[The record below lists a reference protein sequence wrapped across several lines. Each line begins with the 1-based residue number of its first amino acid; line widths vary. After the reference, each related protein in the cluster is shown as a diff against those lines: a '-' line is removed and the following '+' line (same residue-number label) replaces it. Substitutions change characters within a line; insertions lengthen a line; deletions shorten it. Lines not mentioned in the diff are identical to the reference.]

1 MKNVAINGFGRIGRA
16 FLRAALQDEE
26 FNSIINIAAINDLG
40 DLNTLAHLF
49 KYDSIYGRFEGTV
62 VADVQDNS
70 LVINNKKIKVF
81 CEKDPQ
87 LLPWASLQI
96 DVVLESSGKFKDRDG
111 ANKHLLAGAKKV
123 IISAPA
129 KNPDVTMILGI
140 NEKMYEPNNH
150 NIISMASC
158 TTNALA
164 PVAKILNDKYEITK
178 GFMTTVHAFTNDQN
192 LLDLHHKDLR
202 RARSA
207 VESIIPTTTGAAK
220 SIGEVIPEL
229 KGKLDGMALRVPVS
243 DGSVIDLVVT
253 LNKDVTNKEIND
265 TLKQASEKDFKNILA
280 YTEDPIVSSDIIGDP
295 HSSIVDGLS
304 TMVLG
309 TKGNTVKVLSWYDN
323 EWGFACRMVELVKYV
338 IKTLNYKVE

>member
-1 MKNVAINGFGRIGRA
+1 MKNIAINGFGRIGRT
-16 FLRAALQDEE
+16 FLRAALEDNK
-26 FNSIINIAAINDLG
+26 FMSIINVTAINDLG
-40 DLNTLAHLF
+40 DINTLAHLF
-49 KYDSIYGRFEGTV
+49 KYDSVYGKFDGTV
-62 VADVQDNS
+62 IVDTDTDNNY
-70 LVINNKKIKVF
+70 LIINNHKIKIF
-81 CEKDPQ
+81 SEKDPQ
-87 LLPWASLQI
+87 LLPWDLLQI
-96 DVVLESSGKFKDRDG
+96 DVVLESTGKFKDREG
-111 ANKHLLAGAKKV
+111 ASKHLKAGAKKV
-123 IISAPA
+123 VISAPA
-129 KNPDVTMILGI
+129 KNPDATMILGI
-140 NEKMYEPNNH
+140 NEKVYDTNNH

-164 PVAKILNDKYEITK
+164 PVAKVINDKYGIVK

-243 DGSVIDLVVT
+243 DGSIIDLVVT
-253 LNKDVTNKEIND
+253 LEKEVTKDEINS
-265 TLKQASEKDFKNILA
+265 TLKQAAEGEFKDILS

-295 HSSIVDGLS
+295 HSSIIDSLS

-309 TKGNTVKVLSWYDN
+309 KKSNTIKVLSWYDN
-323 EWGFACRMVELVKYV
+323 EWGFACRMVELIKFIVK
-338 IKTLNYKVE
+338 KM

>member
-1 MKNVAINGFGRIGRA
+1 MKNIAINGFGRIGRT
-16 FLRAALQDEE
+16 FLRAALKD
-26 FNSIINIAAINDLG
+26 NSFISMINVTAINDLG
-40 DLNTLAHLF
+40 DINTLAHLF
-49 KYDSIYGRFEGTV
+49 KYDSVYGKFDGTV
-62 VADVQDNS
+62 IVDTDNNY
-70 LVINNKKIKVF
+70 LVINNHKIKIIS
-81 CEKDPQ
+81 EKDPQ
-87 LLPWASLQI
+87 LLPWGTLQI
-96 DVVLESSGKFKDRDG
+96 DIVLESTGKFKDREG
-111 ANKHLLAGAKKV
+111 ASKHIKAGAKKV
-123 IISAPA
+123 VISAPA
-129 KNPDVTMILGI
+129 KNPDATIILGI
-140 NEKMYEPNNH
+140 NEKVYDSNNH

-164 PVAKILNDKYEITK
+164 PVAKIINDKYGIVK

-220 SIGEVIPEL
+220 SIGEVIPDL

-243 DGSVIDLVVT
+243 DGSIIDLVVT
-253 LNKDVTNKEIND
+253 LEKEVTNDEINN
-265 TLKQASEKDFKNILA
+265 TLKQAAKGEFKDILS

-309 TKGNTVKVLSWYDN
+309 KKSETIKVLSWYDN
-323 EWGFACRMVELVKYV
+323 EWGFACRMVELIKFIVK
-338 IKTLNYKVE
+338 KM

>member
-1 MKNVAINGFGRIGRA
+1 MKNIAINGFGRIGRT
-16 FLRAALQDEE
+16 FLRAALKDDV
-26 FNSIINIAAINDLG
+26 FNKTINVTAINDLG
-40 DLNTLAHLF
+40 DLNSLAHLF
-49 KYDSIYGRFEGTV
+49 KYDSVFGKFDGTV
-62 VADVQDNS
+62 IADKDNNC
-70 LVINNKKIKVF
+70 LIINNHKINVF
-81 CEKDPQ
+81 SEKDPQ
-87 LLPWASLQI
+87 LLPWDRLQI
-96 DVVLESSGKFKDRDG
+96 DVVLESTGKFKDRDG
-111 ANKHLLAGAKKV
+111 ASKHLKAGAKKV
-123 IISAPA
+123 VISAPA
-129 KNPDVTMILGI
+129 KNPDATMILGI
-140 NEKMYEPNNH
+140 NEKVYDAHNH

-164 PVAKILNDKYEITK
+164 PVAKIINDKYGIVK

-192 LLDLHHKDLR
+192 LLDLHHKDMR

-243 DGSVIDLVVT
+243 DGSIIDLVVT
-253 LNKDVTNKEIND
+253 LEKEVTDNEINTTLKEAAQGDFKEI
-265 TLKQASEKDFKNILA
+265 LS

-309 TKGNTVKVLSWYDN
+309 KKSNTVKVLSWYDN
-323 EWGFACRMVELVKYV
+323 EWGFASRMVEL
-338 IKTLNYKVE
+338 IKFILSKMDKS

>member
-1 MKNVAINGFGRIGRA
+1 VKNIAVNGFGRIGRT
-16 FLRAALQDEE
+16 FLRAALKDDE
-26 FNSIINIAAINDLG
+26 FVKMINVTAINDLG
-40 DLNTLAHLF
+40 NINSLAHLF
-49 KYDSIYGRFEGTV
+49 KYDSVFGKFDGTV
-62 VADVQDNS
+62 VADTGNNC
-70 LVINNKKIKVF
+70 LVINNHKINIF
-81 CEKDPQ
+81 SEKDPQ
-87 LLPWASLQI
+87 LLPWEHLQI
-96 DVVLESSGKFKDRDG
+96 DVVLESTGKFKDREG
-111 ANKHLLAGAKKV
+111 ASKHLKAGAKKV
-123 IISAPA
+123 VISAPA
-129 KNPDVTMILGI
+129 KNPDATMILGI
-140 NEKMYEPNNH
+140 NENVYDKYNH

-164 PVAKILNDKYEITK
+164 PVAKVINDKYGIVK

-192 LLDLHHKDLR
+192 LLDLHHKDMR

-243 DGSVIDLVVT
+243 DGSIIDLVVT
-253 LNKDVTNKEIND
+253 LEKEVTNNDINTTLKEAAQGKFKEI
-265 TLKQASEKDFKNILA
+265 LS

-309 TKGNTVKVLSWYDN
+309 KKSNTVKVLSWYDN
-323 EWGFACRMVELVKYV
+323 EWGFASRMVELIKY
-338 IKTLNYKVE
+338 ISSQMD

>member
-1 MKNVAINGFGRIGRA
+1 MKNIAINGFGRIGRT
-16 FLRAALQDEE
+16 FLRAALENNK
-26 FNSIINIAAINDLG
+26 FMSMVNVTAINDLG
-40 DLNTLAHLF
+40 DINTLAHLF
-49 KYDSIYGRFEGTV
+49 KYDSVYGKFDGTV
-62 VADVQDNS
+62 IVDTDNNY
-70 LVINNKKIKVF
+70 LIINNHKIQIF
-81 CEKDPQ
+81 SEKDPQ
-87 LLPWASLQI
+87 LLPWDLLQI
-96 DVVLESSGKFKDRDG
+96 DVVLESTGKFKDREG
-111 ANKHLLAGAKKV
+111 ASKHLKAGAKKV
-123 IISAPA
+123 VISAPA
-129 KNPDVTMILGI
+129 KNPDATMILGI
-140 NEKMYEPNNH
+140 NEKVYDANNH

-164 PVAKILNDKYEITK
+164 PVAKVINDKYGIVK

-243 DGSVIDLVVT
+243 DGSIIDLVVT
-253 LNKDVTNKEIND
+253 LEKEVTNDEINS
-265 TLKQASEKDFKNILA
+265 TLKQAAQGEFKDILS

-309 TKGNTVKVLSWYDN
+309 KKSNTIKVLSWYDN
-323 EWGFACRMVELVKYV
+323 EWGFACRMVEL
-338 IKTLNYKVE
+338 IKFIIKKCKND

>member
-1 MKNVAINGFGRIGRA
+1 MKNIAINGFGRIGRT
-16 FLRAALQDEE
+16 FLRAALEDNK
-26 FNSIINIAAINDLG
+26 FMSMINVTAINDLG
-40 DLNTLAHLF
+40 DINTLAHLF
-49 KYDSIYGRFEGTV
+49 KYDSVYGKFDGTV
-62 VADVQDNS
+62 IVDTDNNY
-70 LVINNKKIKVF
+70 LIINNHKIKILS
-81 CEKDPQ
+81 EKDPQ
-87 LLPWASLQI
+87 LLPWDLLQI
-96 DVVLESSGKFKDRDG
+96 DVVLESTGKFKDREG
-111 ANKHLLAGAKKV
+111 ASKHLKAGAKKV
-123 IISAPA
+123 VISAPA
-129 KNPDVTMILGI
+129 KNPDTTMILGI
-140 NEKMYEPNNH
+140 NEKVYDANNH

-164 PVAKILNDKYEITK
+164 PVAKVINDKYGIVK

-243 DGSVIDLVVT
+243 DGSIIDLVVT
-253 LNKDVTNKEIND
+253 LEKEVTNDELNS
-265 TLKQASEKDFKNILA
+265 TLKQAAGREFKDILS

-309 TKGNTVKVLSWYDN
+309 KKSNTIKVLSWYDN
-323 EWGFACRMVELVKYV
+323 EWGFACRMVELIKFIVK
-338 IKTLNYKVE
+338 KM

>member
-1 MKNVAINGFGRIGRA
+1 MKNIAINGFGRIGRT
-16 FLRAALQDEE
+16 FLRAALKDNK
-26 FNSIINIAAINDLG
+26 FMSMINVTAINDLG
-40 DLNTLAHLF
+40 DINTLAHLF
-49 KYDSIYGRFEGTV
+49 KYDSVYGKFDGTV
-62 VADVQDNS
+62 IVDTDNNY
-70 LVINNKKIKVF
+70 LIINNHKIQIF
-81 CEKDPQ
+81 SEKDPQ
-87 LLPWASLQI
+87 LLPWDLLQI
-96 DVVLESSGKFKDRDG
+96 DVVLESTGKFKDREG
-111 ANKHLLAGAKKV
+111 ASKHLKAGAKKV
-123 IISAPA
+123 VISAPA
-129 KNPDVTMILGI
+129 KNPDSTMILGI
-140 NEKMYEPNNH
+140 NEKVYDTNNH

-164 PVAKILNDKYEITK
+164 PVAKVINDKYGIVK

-243 DGSVIDLVVT
+243 DGSIIDLVVT
-253 LNKDVTNKEIND
+253 LEKEVTKDEINS
-265 TLKQASEKDFKNILA
+265 TLKQAAQGEFKDILS

-295 HSSIVDGLS
+295 HSSIIDSLS

-309 TKGNTVKVLSWYDN
+309 KKSNTIKVLSWYDN
-323 EWGFACRMVELVKYV
+323 EWGFACRMVEL
-338 IKTLNYKVE
+338 IKFIVNKM

>member
-1 MKNVAINGFGRIGRA
+1 MKNIAINGFGRIGRT
-16 FLRAALQDEE
+16 FLRAALEDNK
-26 FNSIINIAAINDLG
+26 FTSMINVTAINDLG
-40 DLNTLAHLF
+40 DINTLAHLF
-49 KYDSIYGRFEGTV
+49 KYDSVYGKFDGTV
-62 VADVQDNS
+62 IVDTDNNY
-70 LVINNKKIKVF
+70 LIINNHKIKILS
-81 CEKDPQ
+81 EKDPQ
-87 LLPWASLQI
+87 LLPWDLLQI
-96 DVVLESSGKFKDRDG
+96 DVVLESTGKFKDREG
-111 ANKHLLAGAKKV
+111 AGKHLKAGAKKV
-123 IISAPA
+123 VISAPA
-129 KNPDVTMILGI
+129 KNPDATMILGI
-140 NEKMYEPNNH
+140 NEKVYDTSNH

-164 PVAKILNDKYEITK
+164 PVAKVINDKYGIVK

-243 DGSVIDLVVT
+243 DGSIIDLVVT
-253 LNKDVTNKEIND
+253 LEKEVTNDEINS
-265 TLKQASEKDFKNILA
+265 TLKQAAGGEFKDILS
-280 YTEDPIVSSDIIGDP
+280 YTDDPIVSSDIIGDP

-309 TKGNTVKVLSWYDN
+309 KKSNTIKVLSWYDN
-323 EWGFACRMVELVKYV
+323 EWGFACRMVELIKFIVK
-338 IKTLNYKVE
+338 KM